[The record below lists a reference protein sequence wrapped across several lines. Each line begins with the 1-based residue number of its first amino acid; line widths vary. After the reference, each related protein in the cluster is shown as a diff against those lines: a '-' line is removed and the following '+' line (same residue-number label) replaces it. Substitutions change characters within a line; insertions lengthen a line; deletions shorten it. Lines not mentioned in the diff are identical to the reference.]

1 VATLRPKPIIGPYE
15 KPFWD
20 HVQKRELRLQ
30 RCSNGHFRY
39 PPGPCCPKCMSLE
52 YSWDKVTGR
61 GKLISWTVFHRKYFP
76 DLAPPY
82 TVVCGSLD
90 EGPLLVANFVG
101 DDSKKLELDM
111 PLQLAF
117 EDARTKDGDFVI
129 YQWSAVR

>member
-15 KPFWD
+15 KPFWEY
-20 HVQKRELRLQ
+20 VQKRGLRLQ

-39 PPGPCCPKCMSLE
+39 PPGPVCPKCMSLE

-61 GKLISWTVFHRKYFP
+61 GKLISWTVFHRQYFP

-82 TVVCGSLD
+82 TVVCGALD
-90 EGPLLVANFVG
+90 EGPLLLANLIG
-101 DDSKKLELDM
+101 NNSQKLELDM

-129 YQWSAVR
+129 YQWSAAR